1 MTKDLFTKLQCA
13 LLHDMNVCES
23 CKKCEGN
30 DFAEIRINLIKQ
42 LEKELKDNDI
52 IEDVAPETLIQGE

>member
-1 MTKDLFTKLQCA
+1 MSRDLFTKIQCA

-42 LEKELKDNDI
+42 LKKELEEEDA
-52 IEDVAPETLIQGE
+52 IEDTAPETLA